1 MFGGRRGG
9 IQARAVR
16 AGSFWEAAKEPG
28 SARTE
33 ASAPLSGGTAV
44 YPAFTDAGAAEP
56 LHDADELTVR
66 EPFHDADELT
76 RREPLHDA
84 DELTVQLAGVDPGS
98 AAGAFGTRLESQD
111 GAGTPVFV
119 DESGRR
125 SRRLRLLGVA
135 VGVACAVYALVI
147 VVTLVSGNS
156 SAPWLPLPGL
166 GGDTPAGKVETSSVP
181 SASAS
186 PSGSDSAAPNAG
198 SPDST
203 ASVSS
208 TGGGATD
215 APGATASPGRPTAS
229 ALPEASTGTTP
240 VNPTAT
246 ATASSPAASDSA
258 VASPEASQP
267 DSAASASPSAVDD
280 TGGTGEVVG
289 EANSASAG

>member
-1 MFGGRRGG
+1 MEHWLDDAQPEGSDDPSGPDGTVFAGRRAG

-16 AGSFWEAAKEPG
+16 TGSFWEAAEEPG
-28 SARTE
+28 SARAE
-33 ASAPLSGGTAV
+33 ASAPPSGGTAV
-44 YPAFTDAGAAEP
+44 YPAFTDTGAA
-56 LHDADELTVR
+56 
-66 EPFHDADELT
+66 
-76 RREPLHDA
+76 EPLHDA
-84 DELTVQLAGVDPGS
+84 DELTVQLAGVDPAA
-98 AAGAFGTRLESQD
+98 AAGASGSRLESQD

-166 GGDTPAGKVETSSVP
+166 GGDTPAAKVEPSSVP

-186 PSGSDSAAPNAG
+186 PSGSDSAVPNAG
-198 SPDST
+198 STDSA
-203 ASVSS
+203 ASVSA

-215 APGATASPGRPTAS
+215 APGATASPGLPAAS

-246 ATASSPAASDSA
+246 AVAPSPAASESA

-267 DSAASASPSAVDD
+267 DSGASASPSAVDD

-289 EANSASAG
+289 EANSASVG

>member
-1 MFGGRRGG
+1 MEHWLDDAQPEGSDDASGPEGTVFAGRRTGV
-9 IQARAVR
+9 QARAVR

-33 ASAPLSGGTAV
+33 AAAPLPAGTAA
-44 YPAFTDAGAAEP
+44 YPAFTDVGAAEP

-66 EPFHDADELT
+66 L
-76 RREPLHDA
+76 
-84 DELTVQLAGVDPGS
+84 GGIDPVS
-98 AAGAFGTRLESQD
+98 AAGSSGNRIDSRE

-135 VGVACAVYALVI
+135 VGVVCAVYALVI
-147 VVTLVSGNS
+147 VGTLVSGNS

-166 GGDTPAGKVETSSVP
+166 GDDTPVGQVETSSVP

-186 PSGSDSAAPNAG
+186 PSGSDSAAPKTG
-198 SPDST
+198 SSDSA

-208 TGGGATD
+208 TGGGVTD
-215 APGATASPGRPTAS
+215 APGATASAGRPAAS

-240 VNPTAT
+240 VNPVAT
-246 ATASSPAASDSA
+246 ATASSPAVSDSA

-267 DSAASASPSAVDD
+267 DSGASASPSAVDD
-280 TGGTGEVVG
+280 TGLTGEILG
-289 EANSASAG
+289 EANSASVG

>member
-1 MFGGRRGG
+1 MERWLDDAQPEGSDDTSGPEGTLFAGRRTG

-33 ASAPLSGGTAV
+33 AAAPLPAGTAV
-44 YPAFTDAGAAEP
+44 YPAFTDVGAAEP

-66 EPFHDADELT
+66 L
-76 RREPLHDA
+76 
-84 DELTVQLAGVDPGS
+84 GGIDPVS
-98 AAGAFGTRLESQD
+98 AAGASGNRLDSQE

-135 VGVACAVYALVI
+135 VGVVCAVYALVI
-147 VVTLVSGNS
+147 VGTLVSGNS

-166 GGDTPAGKVETSSVP
+166 GDDTPVGQVETSSVP

-186 PSGSDSAAPNAG
+186 PSGSDSAAPKTG
-198 SPDST
+198 SSDSA

-208 TGGGATD
+208 TGDGVTD
-215 APGATASPGRPTAS
+215 APGATASAGRPAAS
-229 ALPEASTGTTP
+229 ALPEASTGTKP
-240 VNPTAT
+240 VNPVAT
-246 ATASSPAASDSA
+246 ATASSPAVSDSA

-267 DSAASASPSAVDD
+267 DGGASASPSAVDD
-280 TGGTGEVVG
+280 TGLTGEILG
-289 EANSASAG
+289 EANSASVG